1 MTPAGQVQLKHIPTR
16 LYVIGDVHVGAAACH
31 ERRFREY
38 VARIRSDKRGVWL
51 GLGDL
56 IEAIGIDDRRWS
68 PGAVDQR
75 LTIASMDDIYQ
86 AQVDLLLDALRPIA
100 GKCIGLLRGNHEQVA
115 MDRTRT
121 TGWWRSLVAAL
132 GARDLGYS
140 AILDFVLPG
149 GRRIRTMAHHGAG
162 GAATAGGKAMRLRRF
177 ADTVDADL
185 VLVGHMHVC
194 DVQSA
199 DRIGADAQC
208 RKLVE
213 RRTTAVCCG
222 SWLRGYDAGST
233 TYAERAGYLP
243 TRIGAPIITLSAAH
257 GASVAWA

>member
-1 MTPAGQVQLKHIPTR
+1 MTPAGTVRLRHDESR

-38 VARIRSDKRGVWL
+38 VARLADDRRGCWL
-51 GLGDL
+51 GLGDM
-56 IEAIGIDDRRWS
+56 IEAIGLYDSRFS
-68 PGAVDQR
+68 PGALDGR
-75 LTIASMDDIYQ
+75 LSIRSLEDVYQ
-86 AQVDLLLDALRPIA
+86 AQAEMLCEILRPVR

-121 TGWWRSLVAAL
+121 QGWWRWLVAEL
-132 GARDLGYS
+132 GTRDLGYS

-222 SWLRGYDAGST
+222 SWLRGYHDGST